1 MLSML
6 LHILFFIL
14 LEYKV
19 QMSSLLFLT
28 WIKSFFFLLQI
39 STVGKYNI
47 VFSGTNYIASFSLYY
62 FKSGMRIVQKKFW
75 MSWLFFLNL
84 QIIRNFEL
92 IICLLKSS
100 FKQYLLHAQM
110 HSGVLILIISIFIYK
125 RSTYLLLLR
134 SISFITML
142 IINIFYTNIPEYA
155 MQFLNT

>member
-1 MLSML
+1 M
-6 LHILFFIL
+6 
-14 LEYKV
+14 
-19 QMSSLLFLT
+19 
-28 WIKSFFFLLQI
+28 
-39 STVGKYNI
+39 I
-47 VFSGTNYIASFSLYY
+47 V
-62 FKSGMRIVQKKFW
+62 
-75 MSWLFFLNL
+75 FLNL

-92 IICLLKSS
+92 IICLFKSS

-155 MQFLNT
+155 KQFLNTKTIFL